1 MHALLRAEPPARRQW
16 AVLAQRQQPQDR
28 RPHLHSAIEG
38 THRAANVIGTDGI
51 PGDLEAIDAP
61 HPAAGNIDPVGP
73 ANSDAV
79 LVDADALSVGR
90 TNRLT
95 VGLANHIP
103 VGLADHIPVD
113 PAHRRPHPDRPKQ
126 RGR

>member
-51 PGDLEAIDAP
+51 PGDREAIDAP

-73 ANSDAV
+73 AKHCVREAARLAAPAV
-79 LVDADALSVGR
+79 HGE
-90 TNRLT
+90 
-95 VGLANHIP
+95 
-103 VGLADHIPVD
+103 D
-113 PAHRRPHPDRPKQ
+113 PQ
-126 RGR
+126 